1 MTILFMTLV
10 FTCETK
16 WRLGTCNI
24 KRGSPSQ
31 NLGIAKHPCT
41 RTVTHKM
48 EVTAS
53 RAIKLAILG

>member
-1 MTILFMTLV
+1 MIKKIKYWMTPNTHIYM
-10 FTCETK
+10 
-16 WRLGTCNI
+16 